1 MKHPSFTRHFRHFLP
16 LLLSLSMAVLAAAC
30 KPAEPPPP
38 SGPPAREYQVKG
50 LVGSVAADGREIHIH
65 HEAIPEFVGID
76 GQAEPMES
84 MSMPFPVA
92 DPALVKGIAAGDR
105 IDFTFRVDWEGKRPL
120 EVNRIQKLPPEAR
133 LAFEKGLP

>member
-1 MKHPSFTRHFRHFLP
+1 M
-16 LLLSLSMAVLAAAC
+16 LLTLSAAVFSVFFAAGC

-50 LVGSVAADGREIHIH
+50 LVGSVSADGKEIHIH

-92 DPALVKGIAAGDR
+92 DPALAQGIAAGDR

-120 EVNRIQKLPPEAR
+120 EVTRVAKLPADAR
-133 LAFEKGLP
+133 LSFEKGLP